1 MPKLDICTCKVAINE
16 KTVVYRGENNPLNYA
31 EVELLRF
38 QVGER
43 AISDLV
49 VIRTEDR
56 TNQEVLEGLRLKY
69 GSRQVGEAFPGTR
82 PRLPMEAPADEP
94 RLNAEPTV
102 SAAALKKRAQRRAK
116 AQEEKAKEAEEAEE
130 TTENDLGGVF
140 ETSEES

>member
-1 MPKLDICTCKVAINE
+1 MPNLDICTCKVAINE

-38 QVGER
+38 TLGER

-56 TNQEVLEGLRLKY
+56 TNQDVLQALRLKY
-69 GSRQVGEAFPGTR
+69 GNRQVGEAFPGTR

-94 RLNAEPTV
+94 RLNEEPKV
-102 SAAALKKRAQRRAK
+102 SAAALKKRAQRAK
-116 AQEEKAKEAEEAEE
+116 AKAEEAEEAEE
-130 TTENDLGGVF
+130 TPENDLGDVF